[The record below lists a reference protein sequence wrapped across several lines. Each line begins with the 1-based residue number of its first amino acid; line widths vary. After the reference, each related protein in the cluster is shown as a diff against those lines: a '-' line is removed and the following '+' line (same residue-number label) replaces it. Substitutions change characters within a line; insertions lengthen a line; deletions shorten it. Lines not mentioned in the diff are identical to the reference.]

1 MSIPPRPTAL
11 AAATTFVAAALQ
23 TATRVARADW
33 HLSRQPMHVVDTV
46 DQSFVEANSRRRYQR
61 MGRHRVRLPMDSQ
74 TLVDF
79 G

>member
-11 AAATTFVAAALQ
+11 AAATKFAAATLQ

-33 HLSRQPMHVVDTV
+33 QLSRQPMHVVDT
-46 DQSFVEANSRRRYQR
+46 DQSFVEASSRRRYQR